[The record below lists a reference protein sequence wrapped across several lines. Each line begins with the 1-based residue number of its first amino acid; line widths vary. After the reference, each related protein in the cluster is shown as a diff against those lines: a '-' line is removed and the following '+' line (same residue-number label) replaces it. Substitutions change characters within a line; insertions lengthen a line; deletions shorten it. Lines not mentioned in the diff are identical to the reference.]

1 MFALLYVQY
10 VLIRKRQS
18 KMMAL
23 QCLIVSLISSESFCR
38 QLPYN
43 PEILSEK
50 EMLLKEFNFIFQ
62 LIEETSTN
70 G

>member
-1 MFALLYVQY
+1 MFALLYVQF
-10 VLIRKRQS
+10 VLIRKRPS

-23 QCLIVSLISSESFCR
+23 QCLIVCLISSKFFCR

-50 EMLLKEFNFIFQ
+50 GMLLKEFNFMFQ

>member
-1 MFALLYVQY
+1 MGKL
-10 VLIRKRQS
+10 QS

-23 QCLIVSLISSESFCR
+23 QCLIVCLISSE
-38 QLPYN
+38 LPYN

-50 EMLLKEFNFIFQ
+50 GMLLKEFNFMFQ

-70 G
+70 E